1 VLTHATTHS
10 RDVGNNKPK
19 PAMMENLN
27 QNIENHYLKEELYE
41 DIVNRLKEQEI
52 DINKVKRSDIAGAD
66 EFHVRGAAVSK
77 ELAES
82 INIEGATVLDVG
94 CGLGGPCRML
104 ADEYNCQATGIDLS
118 NEYIRTAKKLSK
130 LVKLDSKTSFVQG
143 DAASLPFGDNM
154 FDVVWTQHVQM
165 NIPDKEKLYSEIS
178 RVLKPGGHFLYYDI
192 LKKADGEVNYPMP
205 WASTSDMSFLFK
217 ETDMDDFLT
226 QFGLTKEQSNDQTQA
241 GIDFFNA
248 LVAKLKEFGPPKM
261 GLNVLMGETTK
272 PKLMNLLNHLKSG
285 ELELKSGVYK
295 K

>member
-1 VLTHATTHS
+1 
-10 RDVGNNKPK
+10 
-19 PAMMENLN
+19 MEHLN

-52 DINKVKRSDIAGAD
+52 DLNDVKRSDIAGAD

-82 INIEGATVLDVG
+82 INLHGAKVLDVG

-118 NEYIRTAKKLSK
+118 NEYIRTAKELSK
-130 LVKLDSKTSFVQG
+130 LVKLDSKTSFIQG
-143 DAASLPFGDNM
+143 DATSLSFDDNK

-165 NIPDKEKLYSEIS
+165 NIPNKEKLYSEIS
-178 RVLKPGGHFLYYDI
+178 RVLKPGGRFLYYDI
-192 LKKADGEVNYPMP
+192 FKKEEGEVNYPMP
-205 WASTSDMSFLFK
+205 WANTSDMSFLFK
-217 ETDMDDFLT
+217 ETDMDGYLT
-226 QFGLTKEQSNDQTQA
+226 QFGLTKEQSNDETSA

-248 LVAKLKEFGPPKM
+248 LVAKLKEFGPPKI

-272 PKLMNLLNHLKSG
+272 PKLMNLLGHLKSG

-295 K
+295 